1 MLENKE
7 NSTGENEIDSTPKKT
22 EKKIEIKEEKHS
34 ESIEN
39 VEEESSKNTV
49 DSIEEIPSE
58 NKIKLP
64 KNEADEKEVVEEK
77 TITTPVKNDDT
88 ESSSNKAIDEIENKV
103 AEEAEKEKVESVQM
117 KNYNDFSLEELVDE
131 LKNLIEKN
139 PIQSINDNVNKIK
152 TAFNVKFG
160 EILKNEKEKFIAAGG
175 ESIDFKF
182 EFPLKSTYNSIL
194 YDYKVKRNEFYKS
207 QENQLN
213 QNLEA
218 KLNLIEAL
226 KQLIE
231 NADGATMYK
240 KFEEIRNSWRN
251 IGPIP
256 RAKYNDTWRTYYH
269 HTERFY
275 DLLHLNNDLRNL
287 DFKHNLEE
295 KLKLISKAEEL
306 TKLEDV
312 SFAFKELQTLH
323 KLWKEEVGPV
333 AREYRDEVWNKFSEA
348 TNKIHNKRH
357 EFYKELKS
365 KFEENIDK
373 KIAVISEIE
382 LVDTSKNTNRSDW
395 QKSINEIEKLR
406 NKFFSIGQV
415 PRNKSN
421 LIWEKFKTATKK
433 FNAEKNTYFKE
444 VKKEQL
450 ENLNKKKLLI
460 EQAISIKDSDD
471 WNVATD
477 VFKKIQADWKN
488 IGHVPR
494 KYSDKLWKE
503 FKDAC
508 NFYFDRLHNKQNE
521 GNKEQIEVFNKKK
534 EMYAQ
539 LKLEVDNKTEFTLE
553 TVTKYVDEWR
563 ALGRVPYEMKHIEV
577 KFNKLLD
584 EIIQS
589 SDKLGKT
596 EIEMIKFKNLING
609 YLEQNNYRKLD
620 SEQLF
625 IRKKIDET
633 VREIQQLENNLGFIS
648 NVTEDN
654 PLVKKVRKDINNYK
668 SNLEIWKSKI
678 NYLRKL
684 EY

>member
-1 MLENKE
+1 MLDDKE
-7 NSTGENEIDSTPKKT
+7 NIPNGNEIDSTPNQTEEKI
-22 EKKIEIKEEKHS
+22 EKKEE
-34 ESIEN
+34 
-39 VEEESSKNTV
+39 T
-49 DSIEEIPSE
+49 IPV
-58 NKIKLP
+58 
-64 KNEADEKEVVEEK
+64 AEKKPVVE
-77 TITTPVKNDDT
+77 T
-88 ESSSNKAIDEIENKV
+88 SNKAIDEIEGKV
-103 AEEAEKEKVESVQM
+103 AEEAETDKVEAVQM
-117 KNYNDFSLEELVDE
+117 KEYKDFSLEDLVDE
-131 LKNLIEKN
+131 LRNLIKDN

-152 TAFNVKFG
+152 SVFNVKFG
-160 EILKNEKEKFIAAGG
+160 EILKKEKEKFISEGG

-194 YDYKVKRNEFYKS
+194 YDYKEKRNEFYKN
-207 QENQLN
+207 QENKLN
-213 QNLEA
+213 ENLEA

-240 KFEEIRNSWRN
+240 KFEEIRDSWRK

-256 RAKYNDTWRTYYH
+256 RAKYNDTWRTYHH

-275 DLLHLNNDLRNL
+275 DLLHLNNDLREL

-295 KLKLISKAEEL
+295 KLKLIKRAEEL
-306 TKLEDV
+306 TELEDV
-312 SFAFKELQTLH
+312 SVAFKELQTLH

-333 AREYRDEVWNKFSEA
+333 AREEREEVWNRFSEA
-348 TNKIHNKRH
+348 TNKIHEKRH
-357 EFYKELKS
+357 QFYKELKS

-373 KIAVISEIE
+373 KLAVIAEIE
-382 LVDTSKNTNRSDW
+382 AVDTSKNSNRSDW

-415 PRNKSN
+415 PRGKSN

-433 FNAEKNTYFKE
+433 FNTEKNNYFKE

-450 ENLNKKKLLI
+450 ENLNKKKQLV
-460 EQAISIKDSDD
+460 EQALSMKESED
-471 WNVATD
+471 WDVATD

-521 GNKEQIEVFNKKK
+521 GNKEQLEVFNKKK

-539 LKLEVDNKTEFTLE
+539 LKSEVDKESEFTMDDI
-553 TVTKYVDEWR
+553 TKYVDEWR
-563 ALGRVPYEMKHIEV
+563 ALGRVPFEMKHIEV

-584 EIIQS
+584 KIVES
-589 SDKLGKT
+589 SDKLDKT
-596 EIEMIKFKNLING
+596 EIEMIKFKNLINS

-654 PLVKKVRKDINNYK
+654 PLVKNVRKDINNYK
-668 SNLEIWKSKI
+668 SNLEIWNSKLD
-678 NYLRKL
+678 YLKKL

>member
-1 MLENKE
+1 MLDNKE
-7 NSTGENEIDSTPKKT
+7 NIPSENEIDSTST
-22 EKKIEIKEEKHS
+22 QSGEKIEVKEESTPVS
-34 ESIEN
+34 EN
-39 VEEESSKNTV
+39 KEEAVGESSK
-49 DSIEEIPSE
+49 
-58 NKIKLP
+58 
-64 KNEADEKEVVEEK
+64 
-77 TITTPVKNDDT
+77 
-88 ESSSNKAIDEIENKV
+88 KAIDEIEDKV
-103 AEEAEKEKVESVQM
+103 AEEAEKEEVEAIQL
-117 KNYNDFSLEELVDE
+117 KDYNSFSLEELVDE
-131 LKNLIEKN
+131 LRNLIKDN

-152 TAFNVKFG
+152 NAFNVKFG
-160 EILKNEKEKFIAAGG
+160 EILKQAKEKFISEGG
-175 ESIDFKF
+175 ESIDFKL

-194 YDYKVKRNEFYKS
+194 YDYKEKRNKFYKN

-213 QNLEA
+213 ENLEA

-226 KQLIE
+226 KKLIE

-240 KFEEIRNSWRN
+240 KFEEIKNSWKN
-251 IGPIP
+251 TGPIP

-275 DLLHLNNDLRNL
+275 DLLHLNNDLRDL

-295 KLKLISKAEEL
+295 KLKLINRAEEL

-333 AREYRDEVWNKFSEA
+333 ARDYREEVWNKFSEA
-348 TNKIHNKRH
+348 TNKIHDKRH

-373 KIAVISEIE
+373 KLAVIAEIE
-382 LVDTSKNTNRSDW
+382 GVDTSKNTSRSDW
-395 QKSINEIEKLR
+395 QKSINEIETLR
-406 NKFFSIGQV
+406 NNFFSIGQV
-415 PRNKSN
+415 PRGKSN
-421 LIWEKFKTATKK
+421 SIWGKFKSATKK
-433 FNAEKNTYFKE
+433 FNAAKNNYFKG

-450 ENLNKKKLLI
+450 ENLNKKKQLI
-460 EQAISIKDSDD
+460 DQAVSVKDSED
-471 WNVATD
+471 WDVATD
-477 VFKKIQADWKN
+477 IFKKIQADWKK

-521 GNKEQIEVFNKKK
+521 GNKEQLEIFNKKK

-539 LKLEVDNKTEFTLE
+539 LKLEVDKKDTFTMDDI
-553 TVTKYVDEWR
+553 TNYVDDWR
-563 ALGRVPYEMKHIEV
+563 ALGRVPFEMKHIEV

-584 EIIQS
+584 KIVNS
-589 SDKLGKT
+589 SDKLDKT

-633 VREIQQLENNLGFIS
+633 NREIQQLENNLGFIS

-654 PLVKKVRKDINNYK
+654 PLVKKVRKDINNYI
-668 SNLEIWKSKI
+668 SNLDIWKTKL
-678 NYLRKL
+678 NYLKKI

>member
-373 KIAVISEIE
+373 KLAVISEIE

>member
-7 NSTGENEIDSTPKKT
+7 NSTGENEIESTPKQT

-49 DSIEEIPSE
+49 DSIEETPSE
-58 NKIKLP
+58 NKIELP
-64 KNEADEKEVVEEK
+64 ENQEAEKEVVEENIEA
-77 TITTPVKNDDT
+77 TSVKNDDV
-88 ESSSNKAIDEIENKV
+88 ELSSNKAIDEIENKV

-131 LKNLIEKN
+131 LRNLIEKN

-160 EILKNEKEKFIAAGG
+160 EILKNEKEKFISEGG
-175 ESIDFKF
+175 ESIDFKL

-194 YDYKVKRNEFYKS
+194 YDYKVKRNEFYKN
-207 QENQLN
+207 QEQQLN

-240 KFEEIRNSWRN
+240 KFEGIRNTWRAT
-251 IGPIP
+251 GPIP
-256 RAKYNDTWRTYYH
+256 KAKYNDTWRTYYH

-275 DLLHLNNDLRNL
+275 DLLHLNNDLRDL

-373 KIAVISEIE
+373 KLAVISEIE
-382 LVDTSKNTNRSDW
+382 LVDTSKNANRSDW

-471 WNVATD
+471 WDVATD
-477 VFKKIQADWKN
+477 IFKKIQADWKN

-503 FKDAC
+503 FKDTC
-508 NFYFDRLHNKQNE
+508 NYYFDRLHNKQNE

-563 ALGRVPYEMKHIEV
+563 TLGRVPYEMKHIEV

-584 EIIQS
+584 KIIQS
-589 SDKLGKT
+589 SDKLDKT

>member
-1 MLENKE
+1 MLDNQENSADSKPDNSTLNENNENKE
-7 NSTGENEIDSTPKKT
+7 NLQSDKIVNETIELSKKEEGKIENEST
-22 EKKIEIKEEKHS
+22 EKEKDTNSKNVDDKNNSEKDTTSETDKPEIKES
-34 ESIEN
+34 
-39 VEEESSKNTV
+39 V
-49 DSIEEIPSE
+49 
-58 NKIKLP
+58 NK
-64 KNEADEKEVVEEK
+64 A
-77 TITTPVKNDDT
+77 
-88 ESSSNKAIDEIENKV
+88 AIDEMDNKV
-103 AEEAEKEKVESVQM
+103 AEIAEKEQIKSVQM
-117 KNYNDFSLEELVDE
+117 KNYDDFGLEELVEE
-131 LKNLIEKN
+131 LKKLIEEN
-139 PIQSINDNVNKIK
+139 PIESINDNVNKIK

-160 EILKNEKEKFIAAGG
+160 AILKKAKEKFISEGG

-182 EFPLKSTYNSIL
+182 EFPLKSNYNSIL
-194 YDYKVKRNEFYKS
+194 YDYKTKRNAYYKN
-207 QENQLN
+207 QELQLN

-226 KQLIE
+226 KHLIE
-231 NADGATMYK
+231 NADGSTMYK
-240 KFEEIRNSWRN
+240 KFEEIRNSWRA

-256 RAKYNDTWRTYYH
+256 RTKYNDTWRTYYH

-275 DLLHLNNDLRNL
+275 DLLHLNNDLRDL

-295 KLKLISKAEEL
+295 KLKLISRAEEL
-306 TKLEDV
+306 TKLKDV
-312 SFAFKELQTLH
+312 SLAFKELQILH

-333 AREYRDEVWNKFSEA
+333 AREYREEVWNKFSEA
-348 TNKIHNKRH
+348 TNKIHDKRH
-357 EFYKELKS
+357 EYYKELKS
-365 KFEENIDK
+365 KYEENVDK
-373 KIAVISEIE
+373 KLAVIAEIE
-382 LVDTSKNTNRSDW
+382 AFDTSKNSNRSDW

-415 PRNKSN
+415 PRNKNN
-421 LIWEKFKTATKK
+421 LIWEKFKSATKK
-433 FNAEKNTYFKE
+433 FNSEKNNYFKE

-450 ENLNKKKLLI
+450 DNLNKKKQLV
-460 EQAISIKDSDD
+460 EQANSLKDSED
-471 WNVATD
+471 WDMATD
-477 VFKKIQADWKN
+477 IFKKIQSDWKN

-494 KYSDKLWKE
+494 KYSDKIWKE

-534 EMYAQ
+534 EMFAL
-539 LKLEVDNKTEFTLE
+539 LKSQVDKNEDFTMADI
-553 TVTKYVDEWR
+553 TKYVDEWR

-584 EIIQS
+584 KIINA
-589 SDKLGKT
+589 SDKLDKT
-596 EIEMIKFKNLING
+596 EIELVKFKNLIRG
-609 YLEQNNYRKLD
+609 YLEQNNFRKLD

-633 VREIQQLENNLGFIS
+633 NREIQQLENNLGFIS

-654 PLVKKVRKDINNYK
+654 PLVKNVRKDINNYK
-668 SNLEIWKSKI
+668 SKLEIWKSKL

>member
-1 MLENKE
+1 MLDDKE
-7 NSTGENEIDSTPKKT
+7 NIPSEQEIDATSKPSEEKKEETIEKKETTVSDSTNEAMNEID
-22 EKKIEIKEEKHS
+22 
-34 ESIEN
+34 
-39 VEEESSKNTV
+39 
-49 DSIEEIPSE
+49 D
-58 NKIKLP
+58 
-64 KNEADEKEVVEEK
+64 
-77 TITTPVKNDDT
+77 
-88 ESSSNKAIDEIENKV
+88 KV
-103 AEEAEKEKVESVQM
+103 AEDAEKEEVAAVEM
-117 KNYNDFSLEELVDE
+117 KDYSSLSLEELVDE
-131 LKNLIEKN
+131 LKTLIDNN

-152 TAFNVKFG
+152 NAFNVKFG
-160 EILKNEKEKFIAAGG
+160 GILKQAKEKFISEGG

-182 EFPLKSTYNSIL
+182 EFPLKLTYNSIL
-194 YDYKVKRNEFYKS
+194 YDYKQKRNKFFKN
-207 QENQLN
+207 QETQLN

-231 NADGATMYK
+231 NAEGATMYK

-275 DLLHLNNDLRNL
+275 DLLHLNNDLRDL

-295 KLKLISKAEEL
+295 KLKLIARAEEL
-306 TKLEDV
+306 TKLDDV
-312 SFAFKELQTLH
+312 SVAFKELQTLH

-333 AREYRDEVWNKFSEA
+333 AREYREEVWNKFSAA
-348 TNKIHNKRH
+348 TNKIHDKRH
-357 EFYKELKS
+357 EHYKELKS
-365 KFEENIDK
+365 KFEGNIDK
-373 KIAVISEIE
+373 KLEVIAEIE
-382 LVDTSKNTNRSDW
+382 AIDTSKNTSRSDW

-415 PRNKSN
+415 PRGKNN
-421 LIWEKFKTATKK
+421 LIWDKFKTATKK
-433 FNAEKNTYFKE
+433 FNTAKNKYFKE

-450 ENLNKKKLLI
+450 ENLNKKKQLI
-460 EQAISIKDSDD
+460 EQAVSIKDSED
-471 WNVATD
+471 WDVATD
-477 VFKKIQADWKN
+477 IFKKIQADWKK

-521 GNKEQIEVFNKKK
+521 GNKEQLEIFNKKK
-534 EMYAQ
+534 EMLAQ
-539 LKLEVDNKTEFTLE
+539 LKLEVDKKEAFTIE
-553 TVTKYVDEWR
+553 DITKYVDEWR
-563 ALGRVPYEMKHIEV
+563 SLGRVPYDMKHIEV

-584 EIIQS
+584 KIVNS

-596 EIEMIKFKNLING
+596 EIEMIKFKNLINS

-654 PLVKKVRKDINNYK
+654 PLVKNVRKDINNYK
-668 SNLEIWKSKI
+668 ANLEIWKTKLD
-678 NYLRKL
+678 YLKKL

>member
-1 MLENKE
+1 MLDDKE
-7 NSTGENEIDSTPKKT
+7 NIPSGNEIDSTPKQT
-22 EKKIEIKEEKHS
+22 EEKAEIKEKKLS
-34 ESIEN
+34 EPIES
-39 VEEESSKNTV
+39 VEEESSKKTANIIEETLTKKDI
-49 DSIEEIPSE
+49 DSIQDQAEL
-58 NKIKLP
+58 KK
-64 KNEADEKEVVEEK
+64 VVEEK
-77 TITTPVKNDDT
+77 IASTSVKNEDVD
-88 ESSSNKAIDEIENKV
+88 SSSKKAIDEIESKV
-103 AEEAEKEKVESVQM
+103 AENAEVDQVETIRMKDYKE
-117 KNYNDFSLEELVDE
+117 FSLEELVDE
-131 LKNLIEKN
+131 LRNLIKDN
-139 PIQSINDNVNKIK
+139 PIQSINGNVNKIK
-152 TAFNVKFG
+152 TVFNVKFG
-160 EILKNEKEKFIAAGG
+160 EILKQEKEKFISEGG

-194 YDYKVKRNEFYKS
+194 YDYKVKRNEFYKN

-231 NADGATMYK
+231 NADGSTMYK

-251 IGPIP
+251 TGPIP

-275 DLLHLNNDLRNL
+275 DLLHLNNDLRDL

-295 KLKLISKAEEL
+295 KLKLIQRAEEL

-348 TNKIHNKRH
+348 TNKIHDKRH

-365 KFEENIDK
+365 KFEGNIDLK
-373 KIAVISEIE
+373 LAVIAEIE
-382 LVDTSKNTNRSDW
+382 AVDTSKNTNRSDW

-415 PRNKSN
+415 PRGKSN

-433 FNAEKNTYFKE
+433 FNTEKNNYFKQ

-450 ENLNKKKLLI
+450 ENLNKKKQLI
-460 EQAISIKDSDD
+460 EQAISIKDSED
-471 WNVATD
+471 WDVATD

-494 KYSDKLWKE
+494 KYSDRLWKE

-521 GNKEQIEVFNKKK
+521 GNKEQVEVFNKKK

-539 LKLEVDNKTEFTLE
+539 LKSEVDKKSVFTME
-553 TVTKYVDEWR
+553 DITKYVDEWR
-563 ALGRVPYEMKHIEV
+563 TLGKVPFEMKHIEV

-584 EIIQS
+584 KIIQS
-589 SDKLGKT
+589 SDKLDKT
-596 EIEMIKFKNLING
+596 EIEIIKFKNLINS

-633 VREIQQLENNLGFIS
+633 IREVQQLENNLGFIS

-654 PLVKKVRKDINNYK
+654 PLVKNVRKDIDNYK
-668 SNLEIWKSKI
+668 SNLEIWKSKL
-678 NYLRKL
+678 NYLKNL